1 MQRDAATP
9 ALICLLG
16 LLAFLLFPALIL
28 DHRVAPE
35 ASLKGTPPWRL
46 QWGPQPAPS
55 RGALEAATRL
65 GPRLQGIARDGLS
78 TALWNPWI
86 GGGRPGWLSSPR
98 EGGAPLAVAAG
109 LFARVG
115 WTWTALVALQIA
127 VAFGTAAWV
136 LRRLGLGPWP
146 ACAGGIAYALSGA
159 VASQALSWQGSA
171 LALGPLALVPATM
184 QGAPWPRRA
193 AAWGAVLVLLL
204 ASGPPALQ
212 FIAVG
217 LVFETLSPGPPHRPR
232 RLAALLIGLAAA
244 ATIVLP
250 TVWLD
255 RVGHEVAAGH
265 AGRTQVPEVTL
276 RALVEPPPMEEPAA
290 GGRLGAGGAAWTSPG
305 QGFLSLPVL
314 LLAAIGAVA
323 GRGHPRRVWIG
334 VIVVAAGLTWASHE
348 TLETLG
354 VLERP
359 FGVAALAAAFL
370 AGMGAEALAQRAP
383 TAWRNPAVAFACA
396 ILVLR
401 LAPPFAQRLPF
412 AQPGEAL
419 LASPLPA
426 HAVAAGGRF
435 VAVISAVPPDLGA
448 TLGVADARAID
459 LRREPR
465 YAARLGVRDTGELPL
480 ARVFDGS
487 LPDLG
492 VRWLVEPLPV
502 RVVSG
507 EIFARVDTSEARV
520 DRHGPTVAVPPGAT
534 RLGVPAGR
542 VTPALALRQGRVE
555 WRLEG
560 DATLAAE
567 SDAWTWFALPE
578 AVTDGAAELH
588 GLALPAAAS
597 GITVAW
603 DRSGLRE
610 VEEVQGARVWEWPRA
625 TPMVHF
631 EGSASGDPSPR
642 APVRVTVNRPA
653 SIAAAVS
660 APESGHLVFLVKYRP
675 RLWHA
680 RVNGER
686 VATAAAGEVW
696 TAVPVAPGAH
706 EVVLSASLPWA
717 LGSLSACGIV
727 GLAAL
732 AVAGR
737 RS

>member
-9 ALICLLG
+9 ALICLLA

-65 GPRLQGIARDGLS
+65 GPRLQGIARDGFS

-98 EGGAPLAVAAG
+98 EGGAPLTVAAG
-109 LFARVG
+109 LLARVG
-115 WTWTALVALQIA
+115 WAWTAQVALQIA
-127 VAFGTAAWV
+127 VAFGAAAWV

-159 VASQALSWQGSA
+159 VASQALSWPGSA

-184 QGAPWPRRA
+184 QGAPWLRRA

-217 LVFETLSPGPPHRPR
+217 LVFETLTPGPPHRPR

-244 ATIVLP
+244 AAIVLP
-250 TVWLD
+250 AVWLD
-255 RVGHEVAAGH
+255 RVGHEVAADE
-265 AGRTQVPEVTL
+265 AGRTQVSEMTL
-276 RALVEPPPMEEPAA
+276 RGLVEPSPTEEPAA
-290 GGRLGAGGAAWTSPG
+290 AVRPGAPGAAWTSPG
-305 QGFLSLPVL
+305 QGFLSFPVL

-334 VIVVAAGLTWASHE
+334 VIVVAAGLTWASAD
-348 TLETLG
+348 TLDTLR

-359 FGVAALAAAFL
+359 FGVTALAAAYL
-370 AGMGAEALAQRAP
+370 AGMGAEVLAGRVPA
-383 TAWRNPAVAFACA
+383 AWRSPAVAAACA

-412 AQPGEAL
+412 AEPGEAL

-426 HAVAAGGRF
+426 HAAADGRF

-448 TLGVADARAID
+448 TLGAADARAID

-480 ARVFDGS
+480 ARVLDGS
-487 LPDLG
+487 LTGLG

-507 EIFARVDTSEARV
+507 EIFARVDTSEART
-520 DRHGPTVAVPPGAT
+520 DRHGATVAVPPGAT

-542 VTPALALRQGRVE
+542 DTPALALRQGRVE

-588 GLALPAAAS
+588 GLALPAAAPEL
-597 GITVAW
+597 TVAW

-610 VEEVQGARVWEWPRA
+610 VGEVQGARVWEWPRA

-631 EGSASGDPSPR
+631 EGAASGAPSSR
-642 APVRVTVNRPA
+642 ASVRVTVNRPDT
-653 SIAAAVS
+653 IAAAVS
-660 APESGHLVFLVKYRP
+660 ATESGRLVFMVKYRP

-680 RVNGER
+680 RVDGER

-717 LGSLSACGIV
+717 LGALSASGFV